1 MRYLDLLRRGYRGMF
16 VAVVIGIIAVFI
28 RRFAEWPV
36 LDPLLVALVI
46 GIIIRSFVKADDKYL
61 PGFIL
66 APSLFI
72 PIGVIFYGAVNL
84 NFVKFATVDTN
95 FIFMLFIVF
104 IVYLIST
111 ILLSNVFGLSEKVS
125 YLIASGS
132 AICGASAITITS
144 RAIDAE
150 PDEISISLISVYIS
164 ALVGLFVILP
174 FLSINFK
181 MSNVDY
187 GVFSGTVLQ
196 FTGFVKAAVASFDDK
211 VRAIALS
218 VKAVRYTGLLF
229 LIPLFASFVKG
240 RFFIPWYLWAFLVAG
255 LCFSFIPGLAETL
268 GPACKSILT
277 FLWSIAMAAIGL
289 NANLKVLLTRKG
301 LKALGVSFIS
311 FMIAVAVFL
320 IGIKFI

>member
-1 MRYLDLLRRGYRGMF
+1 MF
-16 VAVVIGIIAVFI
+16 IAVVIGIIAVLIRQFI
-28 RRFAEWPV
+28 KWPI

-46 GIIIRSFVKADDKYL
+46 GIVIRYFVKVDDRFL

-84 NFVKFATVDTN
+84 NFVKFAAVDTN
-95 FIFMLFIVF
+95 FIFMLFMVF
-104 IVYLIST
+104 IVYVVST
-111 ILLSNVFGLSEKVS
+111 ILLSSVFGLSEKVS

-144 RAIDAE
+144 KAIDAE

-164 ALVGLFVILP
+164 ALVGLFIILP
-174 FLSINFK
+174 FFAIHFK
-181 MSNVDY
+181 MSDVNY
-187 GVFSGTVLQ
+187 GVFAGTVLQ
-196 FTGFVKAAVASFDDK
+196 FTGFVKAAVVNFPNK
-211 VRAIALS
+211 VRTIALS
-218 VKAVRYTGLLF
+218 VKAVRYIALLF

-240 RFFIPWYLWAFLVAG
+240 RFFIPWYLWAFLVTG
-255 LCFSFIPGLAETL
+255 LAFSFIPGLAEIL
-268 GPACKSILT
+268 GPTCKSILT

-289 NANLKVLLTRKG
+289 NANLKALFTKEG

-311 FMIAVAVFL
+311 FMIAIAVFL